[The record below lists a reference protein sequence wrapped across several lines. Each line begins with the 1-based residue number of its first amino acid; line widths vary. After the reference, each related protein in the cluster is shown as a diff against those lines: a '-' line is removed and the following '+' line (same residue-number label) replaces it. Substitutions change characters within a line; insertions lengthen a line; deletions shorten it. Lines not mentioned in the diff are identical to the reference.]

1 MVAGEVRAL
10 AGRSAEAA
18 REIKQLIDSSV
29 SRAKD
34 GMQLANQAGQSM
46 QQVESA
52 IQRVT
57 AIMGEISAASQL
69 QSMEVSQ
76 VGAAIAQ
83 MERSTQTSAQ
93 LVQASSTSAAGLNAR
108 AAELVQA
115 LMRRRLWAAAA
126 GRLTA
131 RHTHAVCLH
140 NIAHI

>member
-1 MVAGEVRAL
+1 
-10 AGRSAEAA
+10 
-18 REIKQLIDSSV
+18 
-29 SRAKD
+29 
-34 GMQLANQAGQSM
+34 M

-93 LVQASSTSAAGLNAR
+93 LVQASSTRAAGLNAR

-115 LMRRRLWAAAA
+115 VAVFRLP
-126 GRLTA
+126 
-131 RHTHAVCLH
+131 
-140 NIAHI
+140 